1 MVELIDLSW
10 KDEYVT
16 FDSQDTKYKSIFG
29 AVPCNQ
35 SVTFNIE
42 INKNA
47 MINCVYVHFF
57 VDNLDVSK
65 PAVHCA
71 YEMKPVDN
79 LEDENNKTYSY
90 TYKTGTLPR
99 LVFYYF
105 EISLKNGEI
114 KYYGNNPDKLGGKG
128 QIYLYNPPAYQMTT
142 FYAGSKTPNWYKES
156 IIYQIF
162 PDRFYNGN
170 PYGSLS
176 AHKRNTFIYGNWND
190 LPVYIKGENG
200 DILRWDFFGGNLK
213 GIEQKIDYLK
223 ELGINLVY
231 LNPIFQS
238 ASNHRYDTGDYK
250 EIDPILGTE
259 QDFANLVN
267 SLKENNINLILDG
280 VFNHTGRDSKY
291 FNRFGNYDSVGAYNS
306 VGSPYYDWYTFK
318 NYPNDYV
325 SWWGNADLPCVN
337 EMNPNFLNYIIR
349 DEDSV
354 VAKWLNL
361 GIKGWRLDVADEL
374 PGEFLKLLRKRCHEI
389 DNESILLGEVWEDAT
404 NKISYN
410 KRREYMCGEELDTVT
425 NYPFKKILLEFFYN
439 NYDAEKVC
447 RSFMNLR
454 ENYPKENFYS
464 LTNMI
469 GSHDVERILTVCENI
484 GNFMKDTLY
493 KSSLNKERLLLKD
506 ELTKRLGVSLLKLF
520 SLVQLTFP
528 GVPLIYYGD
537 EAGVRGGKDPDNRR
551 TYPWGNEDQDLLG
564 WYKKIIG
571 IRNKNPLLSTG
582 DFKQFSINE
591 DIYGY
596 IRFLNKGV
604 DQFGKSRG
612 TDNFIIV
619 MINRN
624 PVVEYNFEFDFKQFD
639 NINSVKNCKAI
650 YELFEGKKYFTSTKT
665 LNLKIKELGF
675 LVISNIDLNK

>member
-1 MVELIDLSW
+1 MVELINLSW
-10 KDEYVT
+10 KDEYVI
-16 FDSQDTKYKSIFG
+16 FDSQNIKYKSIFG

-35 SVTFNIE
+35 AVTFNIE

-47 MINCVYVHFF
+47 MIDCVYAHFF
-57 VDNLDVSK
+57 IDNLDVTK

-71 YEMKPVDN
+71 YEMKTVDN
-79 LEDENNKTYSY
+79 LEVENYKTYSY
-90 TYKTGTLPR
+90 TYKTGALPR

-105 EISLKNGEI
+105 EICLKNGEI

-128 QIYLYNPPAYQMTT
+128 QIYLDNPPAYQMTT
-142 FYAGSKTPNWYKES
+142 FYGGSKTPNWYKES

-176 AHKRNTFIYGNWND
+176 AHKKNTFIYGNWDD
-190 LPVYIKGENG
+190 LPVYIKGKNG

-250 EIDPILGTE
+250 KIDPILGTE
-259 QDFANLVN
+259 EDFVSLVN

-354 VAKWLNL
+354 VAKWLSL

-389 DNESILLGEVWEDAT
+389 DEESILLGEVWEDAT

-425 NYPFKKILLEFFYN
+425 NYPFKKILLDFFYN
-439 NYDAEKVC
+439 RIDSEKMC
-447 RSFMNLR
+447 RFFMNLR

-469 GSHDVERILTVCENI
+469 GSHDVERILTVCENV
-484 GNFMKDTLY
+484 GNFMRDTLY

-564 WYKKIIG
+564 WYKKIIS

-604 DQFGKSRG
+604 DQFGKNRG

-639 NINSVKNCKAI
+639 YINSVKNCKAVCDLI
-650 YELFEGKKYFTSTKT
+650 GGKKYFTSNKT
-665 LNLKIKELGF
+665 LNLKINELGF
-675 LVISNIDLNK
+675 LVLSNLDLNK